1 MINLVSKITFIFLTQ
16 IYYNMNFVTWPSIS
30 SQDSLG
36 ALGSIFVHCFWR
48 SFFVAHTKMH
58 ISENACKTCL
68 KELGI
73 LLECRKTFVKFLAA
87 CNSSTNTGLPQF
99 FFTGFWKL
107 YFTNISFLTKNQK
120 VPIMLTFINS
130 KLTKLTKMTG
140 KDKSR

>member
-48 SFFVAHTKMH
+48 SFFVAHTKMR

-99 FFTGFWKL
+99 FFHRFLKTVFYEHQFPNKKPKGAYYADFYQFK
-107 YFTNISFLTKNQK
+107 TNKTN
-120 VPIMLTFINS
+120 
-130 KLTKLTKMTG
+130 
-140 KDKSR
+140 